1 MVANLLNGKDSG
13 LLEFDKNNS
22 AATLNRITM
31 EGITMK
37 GPSRPTTCAIHD
49 NVYHG
54 LIGMGML

>member
-22 AATLNRITM
+22 AATLNKITM
-31 EGITMK
+31 EGLGV
-37 GPSRPTTCAIHD
+37 GPSRPITCAIHD
-49 NVYHG
+49 NVYHA